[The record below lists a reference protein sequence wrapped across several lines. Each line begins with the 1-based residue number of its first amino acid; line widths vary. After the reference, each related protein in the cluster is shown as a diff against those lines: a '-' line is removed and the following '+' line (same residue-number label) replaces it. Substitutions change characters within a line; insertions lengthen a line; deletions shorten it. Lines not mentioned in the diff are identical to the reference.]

1 MNKLIKVLRLFI
13 CSLLAIILC
22 TLIIITHIVFDSSKF
37 LKKDYIINA
46 LKEVDF
52 IETNTN
58 TSINT
63 NNVEIKLIFDEVY
76 TSANEIG
83 INSSDVDKFINSDA
97 VKEFMGSYMET
108 ITTYLATGEEIN
120 ITKEELKKLTDYTV
134 DDLLTK
140 TDQKIDTETKK
151 KIITIIDEQA
161 DQIISDLPKP
171 SEIVTDIDQNTLKTI
186 NFIFSIELK
195 IILIVS
201 IVSITGL
208 IALLLWHPF
217 RFIKWFSISN
227 TIASTFIIGLSFVIS
242 PIINWS
248 LEGESS
254 VILDIIISF
263 INQFE
268 SSLLISGIIGL
279 IISIILYVV
288 YVLLKRKN

>member
-13 CSLLAIILC
+13 CSLLAIILY

-52 IETNTN
+52 IETNTD

-63 NNVEIKLIFDEVY
+63 NNVEIKILFDEVY

-83 INSSDVDKFINSDA
+83 ISSSDVDKFINSDA

-108 ITTYLATGEEIN
+108 ITTYLATGEEIT
-120 ITKEELKKLTDYTV
+120 ITKEELKKLTDYSV

-151 KIITIIDEQA
+151 KILTIIDEQA

-254 VILDIIISF
+254 VILDIIMSF

-279 IISIILYVV
+279 IISIILYVI
-288 YVLLKRKN
+288 YVLLKKKN

>member
-52 IETNTN
+52 IETNTD

-63 NNVEIKLIFDEVY
+63 NNVEIKILFDEVY

-83 INSSDVDKFINSDA
+83 ISSSDVDKFINSDA

-108 ITTYLATGEEIN
+108 ITTYLVTGEEIT

-227 TIASTFIIGLSFVIS
+227 AIASTFIIGLSFIIS

-254 VILDIIISF
+254 VILDIIMSF

-268 SSLLISGIIGL
+268 SSLLISGIIGI
-279 IISIILYVV
+279 IISIVLYVI

>member
-52 IETNTN
+52 IKTNTD

-63 NNVEIKLIFDEVY
+63 NNVEIKILFDEVY

-83 INSSDVDKFINSDA
+83 ISSSDVDKFINSDA

-108 ITTYLATGEEIN
+108 ITTYLATGEEIT
-120 ITKEELKKLTDYTV
+120 ITKEELKKLTDYSV

-171 SEIVTDIDQNTLKTI
+171 SEIVMDIDQNTLKTI

-254 VILDIIISF
+254 VILDIIMSF

-279 IISIILYVV
+279 IISIILYVI